1 MWHQQKYSKIHILKQ
16 FHIYTIFMYTYRYQ
30 IDRQM
35 KNADMKNIKNWIIEY
50 STLEMAEIMLILV
63 AMPEKKLTGCEVIIM

>member
-1 MWHQQKYSKIHILKQ
+1 
-16 FHIYTIFMYTYRYQ
+16 MYTYRYQ

-50 STLEMAEIMLILV
+50 VTLEMEEIMLILV